1 MVTPAPQPPPA
12 QGQVPDGRLLRA
24 RRQGRRLCELLRT
37 APPGLREDIEAGLAA
52 RLVRKLRDAARQAL
66 LVGHVLQP
74 MTSSSSSSRPV
85 PLAGAAAFA
94 DTLVACNCGIVD
106 ELLAA
111 AGRYDLGTV
120 AWPATESHLLR
131 LAPELRQLTTWILTL
146 GSDES
151 LDDSS
156 QATMSQ
162 EAVEPDGDGPEIV
175 QIIAPVSAETGAP
188 AAGRDGD
195 GGPGPA
201 PSKEALD
208 EDDAAFVQTT
218 MTLGSSSDEEPD
230 TVTVE
235 TVASNLEQ
243 PRDEDTLFARVH
255 DTLAEQWERGEEA
268 LVVLVARRLYQ
279 LGSQMEATP
288 VHGHVYHNMAC
299 LVRSY
304 AEVRGYSGPVPS
316 PAWQSWTADVEL
328 NLRQLFLRGRDQARH
343 DINLNF
349 GQARLHPNANMN
361 PADLHQEVDHVDLM
375 ARHQVTK
382 KRNRPGPHRRHKA
395 KKSIDKPAPG
405 GPGAGRSTEDW
416 VTTERPASRT
426 MPHTRWLLRPPPW
439 RHSAQGIRRRGR
451 DRHARAST
459 NGTSAP
465 AGGHPACRPP
475 ATTASSRESWP
486 APRPV
491 RSTRPPT
498 AGIAAPPL
506 ETADAAAAPAGDNDT
521 EPLDPF
527 LAERAAAFWREQLG
541 MLEDD
546 EVDPDA
552 QDGGLLPNQRQRLV
566 RSLAALNAAD
576 RARVVP
582 WLAYFMATLVQDV
595 SATVAAATDIIAR
608 YPPLEAVAA
617 TASGAVDDA
626 PGAALPAEVGGT
638 AEQSES
644 EDQADADDPV
654 LVQTTC
660 KRARLEYSPTALLL
674 ETVDGALRSLGPLH
688 QRMAADLV
696 LQVLRDYDDALAEV
710 RLFLQLFQAYAG
722 SPSTRSLQPTTTPP
736 TVVEWVH
743 TWTAVLRG
751 HLQHAMRAVVDPA
764 PGVPAEPGDEAAVAV
779 SSTVPPPTALHCD
792 YVDEPETSPSVAAST
807 TPGRPSM
814 TTSQRVS
821 AVAMTAPAPGLP

>member
-1 MVTPAPQPPPA
+1 MARQPGPRTWRTAAQLSPAADAVVPLQDAMALVQKGKPHPKPRPGRPRRPGKHEVRRQSPRSSTATVPATATAPACPQDCDHMVTPAPQPPPTP
-12 QGQVPDGRLLRA
+12 GQVPDGRLLRA

-37 APPGLREDIEAGLAA
+37 APPGLWEDIEAGLAA

-94 DTLVACNCGIVD
+94 DTLVAGNCGIVD

-111 AGRYDLGTV
+111 AGRYDLGAV
-120 AWPATESHLLR
+120 A
-131 LAPELRQLTTWILTL
+131 
-146 GSDES
+146 
-151 LDDSS
+151 
-156 QATMSQ
+156 
-162 EAVEPDGDGPEIV
+162 
-175 QIIAPVSAETGAP
+175 
-188 AAGRDGD
+188 
-195 GGPGPA
+195 
-201 PSKEALD
+201 
-208 EDDAAFVQTT
+208 
-218 MTLGSSSDEEPD
+218 
-230 TVTVE
+230 
-235 TVASNLEQ
+235 
-243 PRDEDTLFARVH
+243 ARVH

-268 LVVLVARRLYQ
+268 LVVLIARRLYQ

-465 AGGHPACRPP
+465 AGGHPACRSP

-491 RSTRPPT
+491 RSARPPT
-498 AGIAAPPL
+498 PGLAAPPL

-608 YPPLEAVAA
+608 YPPLEAVA
-617 TASGAVDDA
+617 TMASGAVDDA

-654 LVQTTC
+654 LVQMTC

-696 LQVLRDYDDALAEV
+696 LQVLRDYDDTLAEV

-751 HLQHAMRAVVDPA
+751 HLRHAMRAVVDPA
-764 PGVPAEPGDEAAVAV
+764 PGVPAEPGDEAAVAE

-792 YVDEPETSPSVAAST
+792 YVNEPETSPSVAASA

-821 AVAMTAPAPGLP
+821 TVAMTAPAPGLP